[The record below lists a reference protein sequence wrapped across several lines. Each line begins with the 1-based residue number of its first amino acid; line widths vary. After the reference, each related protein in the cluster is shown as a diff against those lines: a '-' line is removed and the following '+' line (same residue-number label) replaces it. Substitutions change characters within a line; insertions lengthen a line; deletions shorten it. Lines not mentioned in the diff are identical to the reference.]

1 MKIKMLES
9 KNNKLVFEL
18 DGATPEQVNS
28 LRRAAVY
35 KVPVLAIEDVYFTEN
50 NSVLYDEQI
59 AVRLGLLALKANVD
73 KLNLPDLCTCRGKGC
88 KNCQVAVVLKEKGP
102 KMVYAKDLKIT
113 GAEVLYPETP
123 IVWLEETHEVD
134 LKAAAILGTGE
145 EHAKWNT
152 GWMYYSACLK
162 PAVCEHLSS
171 RSEPRC
177 ADATKSDPNK
187 FKVTLESWGQ
197 LAPKVILKKAVE
209 IVKKE
214 LGELKLK

>member
-1 MKIKMLES
+1 MKIKVIKKEE
-9 KNNKLVFEL
+9 NKLVFEL
-18 DGATPEQVNS
+18 SDANASLVNS

-50 NSVLYDEQI
+50 SSVLYDEQI
-59 AVRLGLLALKANVD
+59 AVRLGLLPLKANVNKM
-73 KLNLPDLCTCRGKGC
+73 KLPAECTCKGKGC
-88 KNCQVAVVLKEKGP
+88 KKCQIKVELKEKGP

-113 GAEVLYPETP
+113 GAEVIYPETP
-123 IVWLEETHEVD
+123 IVWLEETHELD
-134 LKAAAILGTGE
+134 LKAAAVLGTGE

-152 GWMYYSACLK
+152 GWMYYSQG
-162 PAVCEHLSS
+162 
-171 RSEPRC
+171 
-177 ADATKSDPNK
+177 ADAVKSSPSK

-197 LAPKVILKKAVE
+197 LAPKVILKKATE